1 MVPVE
6 VQVSSSPGIYSPQE
20 SLDFGILVRSD
31 KSKTLSLSLINAQPT
46 PVNIQVYNEY

>member
-20 SLDFGILVRSD
+20 SLDFGLLVQSD
-31 KSKTLSLSLINAQPT
+31 KPRTLKLSLINAQVN
-46 PVNIQVYNEY
+46 PVNVQVYC